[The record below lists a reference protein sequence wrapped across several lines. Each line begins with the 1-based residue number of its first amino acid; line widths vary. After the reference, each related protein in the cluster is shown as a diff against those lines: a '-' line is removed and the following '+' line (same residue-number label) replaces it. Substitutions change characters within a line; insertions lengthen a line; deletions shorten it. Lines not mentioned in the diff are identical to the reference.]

1 MVSVPK
7 LALQITLM
15 YLVYALVL
23 FLGAGTIAWVA
34 GWVFLA
40 MFFGFTIAISAW
52 LLKVNPGLL
61 EERMSGIGKRDQ
73 KTWDKVFSVIAAIL
87 FFGWLALLPLD
98 AVRYH
103 WSHVPLAGQ
112 IAGGVVVLWSFWL
125 LFVVFRENTYLS
137 SAVRIQNERGHT
149 VVSTGPYARVRH
161 PMYAASIV
169 MLAGTS
175 ILLGSWFGLLF
186 LLPLTIAVA
195 IRAIRE
201 EQTLRAE
208 LPGYAEYM
216 EKVKYRFIPRV
227 F

>member
-7 LALQITLM
+7 LAVQITLM

-23 FLGAGTIAWVA
+23 FLGAGTIAWAA

-73 KTWDKVFSVIAAIL
+73 KKWDKVFSLIAAIL

-103 WSHVPLAGQ
+103 WSYVPLAGQ
-112 IAGGVVVLWSFWL
+112 IAGAVVVLWSFWL

-186 LLPLTIAVA
+186 LVPLTIAVA

-216 EKVKYRFIPRV
+216 EKVRYRFIPRV